1 MNSQEIE
8 RKFLVI
14 GNFKDF
20 SSSVTE
26 IKQGFLS
33 TVPERTVRVR
43 IMGEQAFLTIKGIGN
58 HTGIS
63 RFEWEKEIKKKDAL
77 KLLEICE
84 PGIVEKKRYII
95 ETYNDLYFEVDVFEG
110 SNQGLVIAELELPTE
125 ETLFSKPDWL
135 GKEVTGQIKY
145 YNSNLVKN
153 PYTSWG
159 IK

>member
-20 SSSVTE
+20 ASSVTE

-58 HTGIS
+58 HTGTS

-95 ETYNDLYFEVDVFEG
+95 ETYNDLFFEVDVFEG

-125 ETLFSKPDWL
+125 ETLFSKPYWL
-135 GKEVTGQIKY
+135 GK
-145 YNSNLVKN
+145 
-153 PYTSWG
+153 
-159 IK
+159 